1 MNEQLFETSSSL
13 TDAEQKLQL
22 QESEWKQQ
30 EEQLKKDLAKTKDSL
45 TSALHEK
52 KTVEQKYDSHI
63 SKFNA
68 EKEEESEQ
76 KSQRIQELEAYLKQI
91 EDENESLKNKYD
103 KDQAI
108 SQQKIEFM

>member
-1 MNEQLFETSSSL
+1 MFETSSSL

-22 QESEWKQQ
+22 QESEWKQS
-30 EEQLKKDLAKTKDSL
+30 EDQLKKDLAKAKESL
-45 TSALHEK
+45 SNALNEK
-52 KTVEQKYDSHI
+52 KTVEQKYDTHL

-76 KSQRIQELEAYLKQI
+76 KSQRIQELEAYMKQI

-103 KDQAI
+103 KD
-108 SQQKIEFM
+108 